1 MKTNLKMERV
11 NCRLTQLEVANHL
24 NVSVQSVYL
33 WEQGR
38 QCVSK
43 KHWPRLASLLH
54 LSETE
59 LESALVETLLDACI
73 AKQDARP
80 LLNAQTSRLYNSE
93 LVADA
98 LSRFGGSSRYPVS
111 PRPAESQSAS
121 EREMKLDYERQ
132 IFERDKR
139 IFELEKQV
147 EELRREL
154 ERRRPAA
161 SISSALSHNQ
171 SANAVEW
178 TKQVEELSSEVNHER
193 RKPS

>member
-54 LSETE
+54 LSESE

-93 LVADA
+93 LIADA
-98 LSRFGGSSRYPVS
+98 LSRFTSTPSCYFSNPHTKSVTS
-111 PRPAESQSAS
+111 VT
-121 EREMKLDYERQ
+121 EREMKLDFERQ
-132 IFERDKR
+132 IFERDKK
-139 IFELEKQV
+139 IFELEQRIAALEK
-147 EELRREL
+147 EL
-154 ERRRPAA
+154 ERARL
-161 SISSALSHNQ
+161 IQ
-171 SANAVEW
+171 SLPE
-178 TKQVEELSSEVNHER
+178 
-193 RKPS
+193 

>member
-93 LVADA
+93 LIADA

-111 PRPAESQSAS
+111 PRPAESSS
-121 EREMKLDYERQ
+121 VVEREMRLEYERK
-132 IFERDKR
+132 IFERDKK
-139 IFELEKQV
+139 IFELEQKIAAL
-147 EELRREL
+147 EKEL
-154 ERRRPAA
+154 ERARPAA
-161 SISSALSHNQ
+161 S
-171 SANAVEW
+171 
-178 TKQVEELSSEVNHER
+178 LSSVLNRNEVKNGITAKR
-193 RKPS
+193 

>member
-1 MKTNLKMERV
+1 MKTNLKTARIDAGI
-11 NCRLTQLEVANHL
+11 TQADIARKANVTYQMVYQWEKGLAPVA
-24 NVSVQSVYL
+24 
-33 WEQGR
+33 
-38 QCVSK
+38 K
-43 KHWPRLASLLH
+43 KHWPLLASLLH

-111 PRPAESQSAS
+111 PRPAESQSVS

-139 IFELEKQV
+139 IFELEKEV
-147 EELRREL
+147 AELRRQMDCN
-154 ERRRPAA
+154 RPAA
-161 SISSALSHNQ
+161 SISSVLNIKPLKH
-171 SANAVEW
+171 
-178 TKQVEELSSEVNHER
+178 EVNHE
-193 RKPS
+193 

>member
-1 MKTNLKMERV
+1 MKKNLKTARIDAGI
-11 NCRLTQLEVANHL
+11 TQADIARKANVTYQMVYQWEKGLAPVA
-24 NVSVQSVYL
+24 
-33 WEQGR
+33 
-38 QCVSK
+38 K
-43 KHWPRLASLLH
+43 KHWSRLASLLH

-98 LSRFGGSSRYPVS
+98 LSRFTSSPRVAGDFRSAGRACYPVN
-111 PRPAESQSAS
+111 PRPAESQSVS

-139 IFELEKQV
+139 IFELEKEV
-147 EELRREL
+147 AELRRQL
-154 ERRRPAA
+154 DCSRPAV
-161 SISSALSHNQ
+161 SISSALNIEPIK
-171 SANAVEW
+171 N
-178 TKQVEELSSEVNHER
+178 EVKR
-193 RKPS
+193 